1 MVQVLAP
8 VESVTRAF
16 ILWTNPSL
24 QSDED
29 SKLEVLRSAE
39 LS

>member
-1 MVQVLAP
+1 MVLVHAP

-16 ILWTNPSL
+16 ILWVDPSL

-29 SKLEVLRSAE
+29 SKLEVLRRFE